1 MVSWNFGFVFTNL
14 LLKASGSFSQACR
27 SALGSFSQNAVSTR
41 YSPFAHSL
49 RSRDALR
56 PGFATFLSPPRGVA
70 ERRET
75 RGTMTRYPGVLV
87 TRHARRLRG
96 ALRLQRETRASR
108 RSTVAILGRGPCFH
122 LRHFLRIRAASS
134 SRPGRSA
141 RRTGSRASR
150 GGGYEPPPRDAT
162 PRSAHGPSPED
173 APRLSEAG
181 GNIGRARCEC
191 K

>member
-1 MVSWNFGFVFTNL
+1 MVSCNFGFVFTNL
-14 LLKASGSFSQACR
+14 LQGVGFVFTSLP
-27 SALGSFSQNAVSTR
+27 LGVGFVFTKR
-41 YSPFAHSL
+41 RFYSPFAT
-49 RSRDALR
+49 R
-56 PGFATFLSPPRGVA
+56 TFSFPRRLCARGLQLSLSPPRGVA

-122 LRHFLRIRAASS
+122 LRHFLRIRAASC

-162 PRSAHGPSPED
+162 PRSAHGPSPE
-173 APRLSEAG
+173 
-181 GNIGRARCEC
+181 
-191 K
+191 